1 MLPQEAPK
9 KSSPPEPGHRLV
21 FGPDRDREHTPDEL
35 AGSIAHLQLLLASV
49 AQAVW
54 ELDRDGMAVVDS
66 PSWRACTGQ
75 SREEWLGEGWTD
87 AIHPDD
93 RSGVLA
99 HWRDSVRKRTPVDAE
114 CRLRSALSGWRW
126 TNVRAAPLCDADGSV
141 RKWVGLNIDVEER
154 RRAEA
159 DLRASRGREAF
170 LLRFS
175 DALRAFDDADEIQR
189 QACRLLARHLRADR
203 VHYAEIRED
212 QGIAI
217 FGPDYHRDH
226 APSLTGRY
234 PLERFGNAPRLRNG
248 KVVIIDDVANA
259 PDLDDDA
266 RRACQSLDIGSC
278 IIAPLLRDGRL
289 VWTLNV
295 HCTRPRTWTPAEIA
309 LVREAGERTW
319 ADVERTR
326 ARMELSQANQRK
338 DVFLAT
344 LAHEL
349 RSPLA
354 PIRNGLHIARLAG
367 RSDETLQRAVAMMDR
382 QVGHLVRLVDDLL
395 DVARIG
401 AGKIALE
408 REAVDVV
415 EVVARSIESS
425 RALLDEHGHALDVN
439 ALASPVLVEGDSER
453 LAQVFINLL
462 SNAAKYTERGGRVS
476 VRVEASD
483 DEAVVHVS
491 DTGIGIP
498 PAELQQVFDLYSQIG
513 IHQGRAGGGLG
524 IGLALV
530 RKLVELHG
538 GTVAAHSE
546 GAGCGSTLSVRLP
559 RLGAAPIAGGP
570 APAVTQSGSSRRC
583 KVVVADDNVD
593 AAESLGALLQFEGHD
608 VIVVHDGEAAVAA
621 VRDHRADAAILDLG
635 MPGVGGLDAARRIRA
650 LPDGRD
656 VRLIALTGWGQ
667 DTDREQTRAAGFDHH
682 LVKPADPADV
692 AAKLRRPGTDD

>member
-1 MLPQEAPK
+1 MQPQEFP
-9 KSSPPEPGHRLV
+9 SSPPEAGPRLV

-49 AQAVW
+49 AKAVW
-54 ELDRDGMAVVDS
+54 EMDRDGMAVVDS

-75 SREEWLGEGWTD
+75 SLEEWLGEGWAD

-99 HWRDSVRKRTPVDAE
+99 HWRDSVRRRTPVDAE
-114 CRLRSALSGWRW
+114 CRLRSAGSGWRW
-126 TNVRAAPLCDADGSV
+126 TNVRAAPLYDADGSV

-154 RRAEA
+154 RRAEVE
-159 DLRASRGREAF
+159 LRASRGREAF

-175 DALRAFDDADEIQR
+175 DTMRALDDPEEIQR
-189 QACRLLARHLRADR
+189 LACRLLARHLRADR

-217 FGPDYHRDH
+217 FGPDYHRDP

-234 PLERFGNAPRLRNG
+234 PLERFGSAPRLRSG
-248 KVVIIDDVANA
+248 KVVVIDDVANA
-259 PDLDDDA
+259 TDLDDVA
-266 RRACQSLDIGSC
+266 RRACQSLEIGSC

-295 HCTRPRTWTPAEIA
+295 HCTRPRAWTPAEIA
-309 LVREAGERTW
+309 LVRDAGERSW

-326 ARMELSQANQRK
+326 ARTELAQANQRK

-367 RSDETLQRAVAMMDR
+367 RNDETLQRAVAMMDR

-395 DVARIG
+395 DIARIG

-408 REAVDVV
+408 RETVDVV

-425 RALLDEHGHALDVN
+425 RALLDEHGHALDMN
-439 ALASPVLVEGDSER
+439 APASPVLVEGDSER
-453 LAQVFINLL
+453 LAQVFTNLL
-462 SNAAKYTERGGRVS
+462 SNAAKYTERGGLVS

-491 DTGIGIP
+491 DTGIGM
-498 PAELQQVFDLYSQIG
+498 PAEALQQVFDLYSQIG
-513 IHQGRAGGGLG
+513 MHQGRAAGGLG

-530 RKLVELHG
+530 RKLIELHG
-538 GTVAAHSE
+538 GTVTARSE
-546 GAGCGSTLSVRLP
+546 GVGCGSTFSVQLP
-559 RLGAAPIAGGP
+559 RLRAAPVADRP
-570 APAVTQSGSSRRC
+570 APAMPQARGAARRC

-593 AAESLGALLQFEGHD
+593 AAESLGALLRFEGHD

-621 VRDHRADAAILDLG
+621 VREHRAEAAILDLG
-635 MPGVGGLDAARRIRA
+635 MPGGGGLDAARRIRA

-656 VRLIALTGWGQ
+656 VHLIALTGWGQ

-692 AAKLRRPGTDD
+692 AARLRRPGADD